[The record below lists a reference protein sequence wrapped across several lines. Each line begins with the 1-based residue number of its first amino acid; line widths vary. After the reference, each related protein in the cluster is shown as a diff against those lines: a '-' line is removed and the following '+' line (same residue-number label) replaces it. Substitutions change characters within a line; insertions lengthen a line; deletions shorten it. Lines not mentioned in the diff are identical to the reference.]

1 MNIVM
6 IQLEILITIVIF
18 MNYIKSGIT
27 KNLVYISFALS
38 IISKLITTYSDKI
51 FVLAYILFFVA
62 ILIVLKEKIICK
74 GDEVYKPLKFIAI
87 IVGIFALIMSIV
99 YLKED
104 FNTSFLDLIGA
115 FILISISC
123 RDKKIESY

>member
-62 ILIVLKEKIICK
+62 TLIVLKEKIICK
-74 GDEVYKPLKFIAI
+74 GDEAYKPLKFIAI